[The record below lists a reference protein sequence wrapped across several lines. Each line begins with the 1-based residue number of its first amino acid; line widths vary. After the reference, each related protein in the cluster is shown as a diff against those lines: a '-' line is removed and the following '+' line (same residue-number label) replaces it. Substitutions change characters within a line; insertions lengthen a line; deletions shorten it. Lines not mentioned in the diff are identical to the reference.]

1 MRAENPNVVVREA
14 LAPTLTQFTAWRS
27 DLARFAARADRPS
40 GDRERRMMLER
51 CAGIEA
57 ELRAARTELIIELG
71 EAPQAIAGHSRVS
84 DVERALDSIEAALAD
99 ICRRLSH

>member
-1 MRAENPNVVVREA
+1 MIA
-14 LAPTLTQFTAWRS
+14 LSMLLPERLSGIQHLHERVQT
-27 DLARFAARADRPS
+27 RADRPS
-40 GDRERRMMLER
+40 GGRERRMMLER

-99 ICRRLSH
+99 IRHRLSH